1 MDAQMVHDDEID
13 NEIEAWSSNR
23 TSEWFR
29 NLTIILANT
38 CTKTH
43 RLHSILARWTQYR
56 KIKKEKKITNMW
68 KSAVSKT

>member
-1 MDAQMVHDDEID
+1 MDAQMVQDDEID

-38 CTKTH
+38 CTKTP

-56 KIKKEKKITNMW
+56 KIKKESWWRKAIPTRYYGG
-68 KSAVSKT
+68 